1 MGDQCGC
8 VFNGEKYITTHKI
21 LWKRANGT
29 WQIVRHFDGNIT
41 DLCVAENYLYVALE
55 EK

>member
-8 VFNGEKYITTHKI
+8 VFNGTRYITTHKI
-21 LWKRANGT
+21 LWKWANDA
-29 WQIVRHFDGNIT
+29 WQIVQHFDGDIA
-41 DLCVAENYLYVALE
+41 DLCVFEDYLYIALG